1 MKTAIK
7 NFINRLLW
15 SDRPLARILPPV
27 LLSFLDRLATP
38 PAGNSYHGSRAI
50 VYDSVRLEQ
59 DWWHEEHRGLE
70 KILQSLAPFQNVLDV
85 PSGTGRFFSI
95 YSSLDSKVSGLD
107 SSSEMTEKARL
118 KASELGIEAHLE
130 VGDARRM
137 PFEDSSFDIVVS
149 FRFLQSIVSLSDA
162 VDVIREIARVSRQY
176 AVLELDVRVGNQE
189 RRFEPS
195 KKAAMRNKLSL
206 EEITSLLSGSN
217 LRVLRVEG
225 PFKKASQSQYA
236 FVCEKTA

>member
-1 MKTAIK
+1 
-7 NFINRLLW
+7 
-15 SDRPLARILPPV
+15 
-27 LLSFLDRLATP
+27 
-38 PAGNSYHGSRAI
+38 
-50 VYDSVRLEQ
+50 
-59 DWWHEEHRGLE
+59 
-70 KILQSLAPFQNVLDV
+70 
-85 PSGTGRFFSI
+85 
-95 YSSLDSKVSGLD
+95 
-107 SSSEMTEKARL
+107 MTEKARL

-206 EEITSLLSGSN
+206 EEITSLLSGFN